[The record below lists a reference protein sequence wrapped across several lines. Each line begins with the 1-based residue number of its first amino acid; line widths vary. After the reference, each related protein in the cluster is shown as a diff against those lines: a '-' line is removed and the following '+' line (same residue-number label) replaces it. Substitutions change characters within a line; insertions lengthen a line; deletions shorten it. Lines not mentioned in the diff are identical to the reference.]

1 MNNHLKIIDF
11 MSIVEKLCLVERDNL
26 MSSGRQE
33 TDSDHIIKLSYL
45 VMMVYPYLKTEVDYT
60 KMLEMA
66 LIHDLVEARSGD
78 YSLSAQTANP
88 DLKVRKKKAEAE
100 AAAYYKSILPR
111 PLNEKI
117 YDIFTEYEERQS
129 REAKIV
135 WCLDKLEAN
144 LQANR
149 YKDGDVRYWGDCEG
163 GDWYYTCAVTKKPL
177 IEEVGEEILTDLEQA
192 IIKISEGNIAKCGIK
207 TCV

>member
-1 MNNHLKIIDF
+1 MQNHLKIIEF
-11 MSIVEKLCLVERDNL
+11 MKIVEKLCLVERDNL
-26 MSSGRQE
+26 MSTGRQE

-45 VMMVYPYLKTEVDYT
+45 VMMVYPYLKTKVDYT

-88 DLKVRKKKAEAE
+88 DLKEQKKKAEAD
-100 AAAYYKSILPR
+100 AAAYYQSILPP
-111 PLNEKI
+111 PLNDKI
-117 YDIFTEYEERQS
+117 YDIFMEYEQRQS
-129 REAKIV
+129 MEAKIL

-144 LQANR
+144 LQANQFR
-149 YKDGDVRYWGDCEG
+149 NGDVHYWADCENG
-163 GDWYYTCAVTKKPL
+163 NWYYTCAVTKKPQ
-177 IEEVGEEILTDLEQA
+177 IQEIDEDILKDLEQA
-192 IIKISEGNIAKCGIK
+192 IIKISEENIAKCGIK